1 MIKKEKM
8 DKSGV
13 TGTLS
18 RKDHENKA
26 FWEQLTESAK
36 APHLET
42 TETLPS
48 AHTVDKKDTEQ
59 IVQLSLGMH

>member
-1 MIKKEKM
+1 M
-8 DKSGV
+8 DKSGI

-18 RKDHENKA
+18 RKDHANKD
-26 FWEQLTESAK
+26 FWQQLTESAK
-36 APHLET
+36 APYLEI

-48 AHTVDKKDTEQ
+48 AHIVDKKDTEQ